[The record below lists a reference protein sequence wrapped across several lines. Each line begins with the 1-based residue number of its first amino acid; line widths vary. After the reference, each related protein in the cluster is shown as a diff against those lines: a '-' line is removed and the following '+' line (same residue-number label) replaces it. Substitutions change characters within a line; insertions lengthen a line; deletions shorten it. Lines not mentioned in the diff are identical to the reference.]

1 MKASKVKQAV
11 KYLTSIQRP
20 VFLWGPP
27 GIYKS
32 DVVAQ
37 VAKEGKL
44 ELRDVRLNLLDPVD
58 LKGFP
63 TPAKVGTK
71 QVMSWLPPDFL
82 PQKGKGILFLDEF
95 NSAPQSVQA
104 AAYQLTL
111 NRKIGDYELPE
122 GWSIVCAGN
131 RAGDRSV
138 VHNMPAALANRLI
151 HIDCEVDVDDW
162 IDWGIKVGN
171 ISDGTRGYIRYR
183 PGNLC
188 ITKIDPGMRAFPTPR
203 SWAFADQIINSG
215 LPADIELELLKG
227 TVGEGCAAEY
237 MGYIREQKNLPDI
250 DKIMLDPD
258 NVKVPDSP
266 ATRHAIV
273 AALEARVNSK
283 NVDRFLKYVKR
294 MSKEFEVV
302 FMTASIR
309 HDDDITSTKCFI
321 DWARENRSVL
331 VG

>member
-1 MKASKVKQAV
+1 MKPSQILPALKHLVAIK
-11 KYLTSIQRP
+11 RP

-37 VAKEGKL
+37 LAASLKF
-44 ELRDVRLNLLDPVD
+44 ELKDVRLSLLDPVD

-63 TPAKVGTK
+63 TPGKVGTK
-71 QVMSWLPPDFL
+71 NVMSWLPPDFL
-82 PQKGKGILFLDEF
+82 PTKGKGILFLDEM
-95 NSAPQSVQA
+95 NSAAAAVQA
-104 AAYQLTL
+104 AAYQLIL

-122 GWSIVCAGN
+122 GWAIVCAGN

-138 VHNMPAALANRLI
+138 VHAMPAALANRFV
-151 HIDCEVDVDDW
+151 HIDCDVDVDDW
-162 IDWGIKVGN
+162 IDWAIKNG
-171 ISDGTRGYIRYR
+171 ISDATRGYIRYR

-188 ITKIDPGMRAFPTPR
+188 VSKIEPGMRAFPTPR
-203 SWAFADQIINSG
+203 TWAFADQIIGSK
-215 LPADIELELLKG
+215 LTPDVELELLKG
-227 TVGEGCAAEY
+227 TVGEGVAAEY
-237 MGYIREQKNLPDI
+237 MGFLREAANLPDI
-250 DKIMLDPD
+250 DRIMIDPD
-258 NVKVPDSP
+258 GVKVPDSP
-266 ATRHAIV
+266 STCHALIS
-273 AALEARVNSK
+273 ALEARVNNK

-302 FMTASIR
+302 FMTAAIR

-321 DWARENRSVL
+321 DWSRENRSIL